1 MKNCSCR
8 FKNLNDV
15 VKNEVVKTKD
25 FNTQNRKEIN
35 SVRIKDI
42 DKRNTRYKCFRNYK
56 CLELKKLAIQS
67 RKQIMTQKLL
77 KLKRIS
83 LTNIIIIS
91 LLLHKLTTES
101 FKERL
106 KQVDLVIKTGFDN
119 KLISFNTKKYLK

>member
-1 MKNCSCR
+1 
-8 FKNLNDV
+8 
-15 VKNEVVKTKD
+15 
-25 FNTQNRKEIN
+25 
-35 SVRIKDI
+35 
-42 DKRNTRYKCFRNYK
+42 
-56 CLELKKLAIQS
+56 
-67 RKQIMTQKLL
+67 MTQKLL